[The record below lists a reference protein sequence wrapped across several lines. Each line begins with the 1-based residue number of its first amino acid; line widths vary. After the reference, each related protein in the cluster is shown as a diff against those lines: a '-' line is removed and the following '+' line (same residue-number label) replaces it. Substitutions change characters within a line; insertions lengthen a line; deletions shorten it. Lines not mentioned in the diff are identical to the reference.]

1 MFYYLKGNITRIF
14 ENFVAL
20 DVGGIGYKVYVS
32 ENTVGKIQKGSEA
45 IIYTYVNVKEDL
57 FDIYGFLS
65 EDELSLFEKLISV
78 SGVGPKAGLSIL
90 SVLPPAQLL
99 PAIMAGD
106 AKTISK
112 APGVGSKTAQ
122 RIILELK
129 GKIDNQSFIEAI
141 SNDNEPVSSGA
152 VAETTEAL
160 VALGYTPTEARRAAS
175 FVQSGNVENMI
186 KDALKVLMQGKF

>member
-20 DVGGIGYKVYVS
+20 DVGGVGYKVFVS
-32 ENTVGKIQKGSEA
+32 ENTVGKLRKDSEA

-106 AKTISK
+106 AKAISK

-129 GKIDNQSFIEAI
+129 GKIDNQSVIEAI

-175 FVQSGNVENMI
+175 FVQLGNVENMI
-186 KDALKVLMQGKF
+186 KDALKVLIQGKF